1 MGDGDVVDSGRGR
14 RDARWMMMWPFSGV
28 ASGLCAS
35 TLALVS
41 VLYVFL
47 QPDGDAP
54 TISAPYA
61 SRVLTFGLMYALS
74 GAACGLLVGLVL
86 TFVVGDR
93 QGARRARLVGGT
105 TYAFAGV
112 VFGLLVGGGGG
123 YFLLLVVTSVRV
135 GLVAGRWHDRLA
147 SRPRVEDFYAH

>member
-1 MGDGDVVDSGRGR
+1 
-14 RDARWMMMWPFSGV
+14 MWLFSSV

-35 TLALVS
+35 ALVVVS
-41 VLYVFL
+41 VLYVL
-47 QPDGDAP
+47 VQPDGDAP
-54 TISAPYA
+54 TLSVSYAASA
-61 SRVLTFGLMYALS
+61 LMFGLVYAVS

-105 TYAFAGV
+105 TYVFAGV
-112 VFGLLVGGGGG
+112 VFGLLVRGGVV
-123 YFLLLVVTSVRV
+123 YFLLLVVTAVLV
-135 GLVAGRWHDRLA
+135 GLVAGWWHDRLA